1 MVDMTLYQGP
11 VHGMVVDPI
20 PFKATRNDGDSVAV
34 SRQTSLWTGT
44 RLKTTLAVTSVLLAL
59 TTASHAQSRL
69 GAVWPTELRGPPGS
83 IARQPVPI
91 PDARQVVAK
100 NSAHGAGSDTRYSRD
115 SNSELQQLYD
125 EIMRRVGVSYKDPR

>member
-1 MVDMTLYQGP
+1 
-11 VHGMVVDPI
+11 VVDPI
-20 PFKATRNDGDSVAV
+20 PFKATRNDGDSVAA
-34 SRQTSLWTGT
+34 SRQTSLWAG
-44 RLKTTLAVTSVLLAL
+44 LKTTLAITSVLLAL

-100 NSAHGAGSDTRYSRD
+100 KNRAHGAGSDTRYSRD